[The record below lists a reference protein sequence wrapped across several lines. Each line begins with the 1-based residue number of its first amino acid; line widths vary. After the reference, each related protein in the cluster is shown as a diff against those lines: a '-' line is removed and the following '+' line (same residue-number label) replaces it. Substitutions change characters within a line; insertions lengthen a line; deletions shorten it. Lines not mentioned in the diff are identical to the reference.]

1 MFLYMM
7 HDQPSSLF
15 YDGGCLY
22 VLIHEIFMSSYRHYL
37 MMVAV
42 YVLIQET
49 LAASV
54 IIL

>member
-1 MFLYMM
+1 MFLYMR
-7 HDQPSSLF
+7 HEQLSSLC

-42 YVLIQET
+42 YVLIHET
-49 LAASV
+49 F
-54 IIL
+54 I